1 MSSAGK
7 VAGCKV
13 TDGEIRNKSK
23 ARILRDGA
31 VIYDGEIAS
40 IFREKNEVKDAKS
53 GMECGINLKD
63 FIDFKE
69 RDIIESYI
77 IDKIERSIK

>member
-1 MSSAGK
+1 M
-7 VAGCKV
+7 
-13 TDGEIRNKSK
+13 
-23 ARILRDGA
+23 
-31 VIYDGEIAS
+31 IYDGEIAS

>member
-1 MSSAGK
+1 MPVSTF
-7 VAGCKV
+7 VF
-13 TDGEIRNKSK
+13 
-23 ARILRDGA
+23 LRDLYG
-31 VIYDGEIAS
+31 

-77 IDKIERSIK
+77 IDKIERTIK